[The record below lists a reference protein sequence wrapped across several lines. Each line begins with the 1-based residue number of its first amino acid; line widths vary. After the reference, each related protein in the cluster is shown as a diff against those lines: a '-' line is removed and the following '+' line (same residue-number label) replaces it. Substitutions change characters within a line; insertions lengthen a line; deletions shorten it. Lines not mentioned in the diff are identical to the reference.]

1 MKEKGI
7 KILFSIFLFA
17 SILMPFSVYAD
28 TTVPV
33 TYNSQSTQAQWQSHL
48 TVTNYCESP
57 LQGSTPCKL
66 TFTLDDNYYGMIS
79 FDGYAGTSLALSYV
93 TVFVAGGVGEYNYRT
108 FSNANPMYI
117 NSINIMG
124 VGLHLPDSNVDL
136 TDIIDLLTAIETDT
150 TSLDSTTD
158 SILIQLQS
166 LINQAIISNGYLET
180 LNELRLW
187 NIPIESFNFITNFYY
202 KNFDLLDYSV
212 YNNYPIFVVPDNS
225 YIYQAFQYAG
235 TYTMIFLISDNIT
248 ANTREEWITINNLTF
263 SQIQKQTLFGVAT
276 QVEGKNAYFLKL
288 TYTLNNAQNSNI
300 KLINTYHPGEPYYVL
315 PIYFGRSDNKQISTD
330 FALNWGLTNNLLDN
344 LQVIANGTAQSNSA
358 ASGLDQN
365 TNQMQSDFNSYYSIE
380 NTANSDFNSALNGIN
395 FNDQIAGNQSFLDSA
410 SFVKTVFSSMM
421 QIPILSTFVIILCII
436 LMARIFL

>member
-1 MKEKGI
+1 MKSKFFKLLI
-7 KILFSIFLFA
+7 VLLLIA

-33 TYNSQSTQAQWQSHL
+33 TYNSQSTQTQWQSHL

-66 TFTLDDNYYGMIS
+66 TFTLDDDYYGMIS
-79 FDGYAGTSLALSYV
+79 FDGYAGSSLALSYV

-124 VGLHLPDSNVDL
+124 VGLHLPNTNVDL
-136 TDIIDLLTAIETDT
+136 TDIIDLLTAIESDT
-150 TSLDSTTD
+150 TALDSTTD

-166 LINQAIISNGYLET
+166 LVNQAIISNGYLET

-225 YIYQAFQYAG
+225 YIFQAFQYAG
-235 TYTMIFLISDNIT
+235 TYTPP
-248 ANTREEWITINNLTF
+248 
-263 SQIQKQTLFGVAT
+263 K
-276 QVEGKNAYFLKL
+276 
-288 TYTLNNAQNSNI
+288 
-300 KLINTYHPGEPYYVL
+300 
-315 PIYFGRSDNKQISTD
+315 
-330 FALNWGLTNNLLDN
+330 
-344 LQVIANGTAQSNSA
+344 
-358 ASGLDQN
+358 
-365 TNQMQSDFNSYYSIE
+365 
-380 NTANSDFNSALNGIN
+380 
-395 FNDQIAGNQSFLDSA
+395 
-410 SFVKTVFSSMM
+410 
-421 QIPILSTFVIILCII
+421 
-436 LMARIFL
+436 